1 MTCTD
6 CGREQGCTAECE
18 DMNCD
23 HCYCYREGRDG

>member
-1 MTCTD
+1 MTCPD
-6 CGREQGCTAECE
+6 CGRAKGCTAECE